1 MTTLRYQS
9 IKGDT
14 LSFELDQ
21 DVDIFGRSEDNSTLD
36 VLVSHQSRCKLI
48 LIFNIYYL
56 FRLMTGEDMLTA
68 GL

>member
-1 MTTLRYQS
+1 MIAKGVTTLRYQS

-36 VLVSHQSRCKLI
+36 VLVSHQWRCKLI
-48 LIFNIYYL
+48 FNI
-56 FRLMTGEDMLTA
+56 
-68 GL
+68 